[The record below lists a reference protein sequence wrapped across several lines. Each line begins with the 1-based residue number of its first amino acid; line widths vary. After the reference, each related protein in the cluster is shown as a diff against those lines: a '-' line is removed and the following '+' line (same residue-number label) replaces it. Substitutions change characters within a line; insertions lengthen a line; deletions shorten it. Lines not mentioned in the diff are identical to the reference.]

1 MVNMR
6 VVRLTYRVTPYLTI
20 SGAQQEK
27 GNTTNLNERICCNKN
42 QKITNTAIKKTM
54 SITFF

>member
-20 SGAQQEK
+20 SGAQARKSEY
-27 GNTTNLNERICCNKN
+27 N
-42 QKITNTAIKKTM
+42 Q
-54 SITFF
+54 FE